1 MKKWLPAIAGIVL
14 GGIFLLA
21 SGTYFFGKVP
31 DMKFPEGSPIAHYM
45 AAMGPTG
52 YMTFVKMFE
61 LIGGLL
67 VLFPRTRY
75 FGLLL
80 LGPVLVNI
88 LATHLF
94 IMGDGLKDPMTDTV
108 LACAL
113 FLLWTGRKRFAALLG

>member
-1 MKKWLPAIAGIVL
+1 MKYLTAIAGIVL
-14 GGIFLLA
+14 GGIFLMA
-21 SGTYFFGKVP
+21 SGMYFLGKMP
-31 DMKFPEGSPIAHYM
+31 KMEFPEGSPVAHFF
-45 AAMGPTG
+45 AAIGPTG
-52 YMTFVKMFE
+52 YMSFVKVFE
-61 LIGGLL
+61 LAGGFL
-67 VLFPRTRY
+67 VIWPRTRY

-94 IMGDGLKDPMTDTV
+94 IMGDGLKDPMTDTA

>member
-1 MKKWLPAIAGIVL
+1 MKYLTIIASILL
-14 GGIFLLA
+14 GGIFLFA
-21 SGTYFFGKVP
+21 SGWYFFGKLP
-31 DMKFPEGSPIAHYM
+31 DMKFPEGSPISHFM

-52 YMTFVKMFE
+52 YMSFVKVFE
-61 LIGGLL
+61 MAGGLL
-67 VLFPRTRY
+67 VLIPRTRY

-108 LACAL
+108 LVCGL